1 MIIKNGILRTKLI
14 FKLSILN
21 YFLIIVNLS
30 AQNTNVIPII
40 NLDELEPSYEEEIE
54 DTSTTD
60 SLDENIFTKKEEQNI
75 KESFATVSLLNKIT
89 ANVKTIEIQLK
100 QHYLYE
106 EIKIYA
112 IDCYNSQP
120 HEKKE
125 TAVYLN
131 VYNEISSE
139 KIFNGWMIKSL
150 PSVSSMEHPIYDLW
164 VDDCY
169 KL

>member
-1 MIIKNGILRTKLI
+1 MIIKNGILRAKLI
-14 FKLSILN
+14 FKFSILN

-100 QHYLYE
+100 QHYLCK
-106 EIKIYA
+106 IKIYA

-120 HEKKE
+120 HEKE

-131 VYNEISSE
+131 VLMKYQV
-139 KIFNGWMIKSL
+139 KKYLTAG
-150 PSVSSMEHPIYDLW
+150 
-164 VDDCY
+164 
-169 KL
+169 